1 MRKNRDPETPTSR
14 SDRLE
19 KTARARI
26 EQASAEEQ
34 ALDAA
39 VRRSIR
45 QYGA

>member
-1 MRKNRDPETPTSR
+1 MRKKRDPETQSDR

-19 KTARARI
+19 KIARARL